1 MSFYDRFAAYY
12 DADFADYAEDLLFY
26 REMARRNGGPI
37 LELMCGSGR
46 LLLPLV
52 EEGLPLTGVDSSP
65 AMLARAQARLAAAG
79 HAGRVTLIQADVRD
93 ADLPAGHFALAFVAV
108 NSFMHLAGIPE
119 QLAALAVA
127 RRALRRKGSLIIDLY
142 NPDPNRLLN
151 EDNRLAL
158 EHTFEIEG
166 RQVQKLVAVDSDP
179 ASQLSYV
186 TYLYDEIDSTGR
198 LSRQQVQ
205 FTMRW
210 LYRYELEHLL
220 ARAGFVLRHL
230 YGSYDLDA
238 YSAAAPRLIAIAN
251 PDYG

>member
-1 MSFYDRFAAYY
+1 MSFYDQFAAYY
-12 DADFADYAEDLLFY
+12 DADFADYTEDLLFY
-26 REMARRNGGPI
+26 REMARRSGGPI

-46 LLLPLV
+46 LLLPLAQ
-52 EEGLPLTGVDSSP
+52 EGLDLTGVDHSATMLDRARTRLQAARP
-65 AMLARAQARLAAAG
+65 AAN
-79 HAGRVTLIQADVRD
+79 VTLLQADVRD
-93 ADLPAGHFALAFVAV
+93 ADLPAGHFALALVAV
-108 NSFMHLAGIPE
+108 NSFMHLASVPD
-119 QLAALAVA
+119 QLAALTVT

-142 NPDPNRLLN
+142 NPDPTRLLN

-186 TYLYDEIDSTGR
+186 TYLYDETDSDGR
-198 LSRQQVQ
+198 LSRRQVQ

-210 LYRYELEHLL
+210 FHRYELEHLL
-220 ARAGFVLRHL
+220 ARAGFAIQQL

-238 YSAAAPRLIAIAN
+238 YSAASSRLIAVAS
-251 PDYG
+251 PD